1 MQCATFDLCADRPG
15 SIEFW
20 GAPEAELFA
29 REVAE
34 SMRGVLKHSYATQPG
49 GPYPPG
55 FIHASPPGQ
64 YLSGTMWT
72 RDAGVFLRELVLWG
86 YHEHACQTAA
96 CLIDLAPAD
105 AEGYAVFPEYFRGC
119 APRSEFEVA
128 ENHTYPAPTTAEAEV
143 DGACAILI
151 AMALLWQRLPAS
163 HPFRPHLYHFL
174 HAGSSPARRLHVL
187 LQRAPLIAGGGEFGG
202 GRGLACNTVQ
212 NNLAR
217 LALLAVA
224 GVEAEA
230 GDLKA
235 AEVYRQDAGQ
245 LRDNMERYLVD
256 GDGGW
261 LWCVDPATLR
271 PDPEW
276 LNRDDLKGYSGING
290 VASMAADVLGLEPA
304 AADPAFAEHC
314 TRTFDRLFQ
323 SPERRRQFE
332 TYGLWTSL
340 DHPVLGLCTSPS
352 YSGGYAL
359 QTMLLYD
366 RLDLADRCLRWL
378 ADATFRAEAWGVLF
392 TTFETGRL
400 SPYTFY
406 ERYYSPEA
414 AGRLDMLCGC
424 GPLNLVCVA
433 EPVKVARLILDV
445 DDSAPG
451 EVKLFPRLP
460 PSWQGMQ
467 ATGWPI
473 RTGDGTARADIRV
486 EREAGGLR
494 IQFELSGASFA
505 ARINIGSRHSRRFTV
520 IPV

>member
-1 MQCATFDLCADRPG
+1 MVRRSRD
-15 SIEFW
+15 
-20 GAPEAELFA
+20 APA
-29 REVAE
+29 RSGVAE
-34 SMRGVLKHSYATQPG
+34 SGRP
-49 GPYPPG
+49 
-55 FIHASPPGQ
+55 
-64 YLSGTMWT
+64 
-72 RDAGVFLRELVLWG
+72 
-86 YHEHACQTAA
+86 
-96 CLIDLAPAD
+96 
-105 AEGYAVFPEYFRGC
+105 EG
-119 APRSEFEVA
+119 
-128 ENHTYPAPTTAEAEV
+128 
-143 DGACAILI
+143 
-151 AMALLWQRLPAS
+151 
-163 HPFRPHLYHFL
+163 
-174 HAGSSPARRLHVL
+174 
-187 LQRAPLIAGGGEFGG
+187 LQRHQRRGEH
-202 GRGLACNTVQ
+202 GRGL
-212 NNLAR
+212 
-217 LALLAVA
+217 
-224 GVEAEA
+224 
-230 GDLKA
+230 
-235 AEVYRQDAGQ
+235 
-245 LRDNMERYLVD
+245 
-256 GDGGW
+256 
-261 LWCVDPATLR
+261 
-271 PDPEW
+271 
-276 LNRDDLKGYSGING
+276 
-290 VASMAADVLGLEPA
+290 LGLEPA

-340 DHPVLGLCTSPS
+340 DDPVLGLCTSPS

-433 EPVKVARLILDV
+433 EPVKVARLILGV

-473 RTGDGTARADIRV
+473 RTGDDTARADIRV

-494 IQFELSGASFA
+494 IQFELSGG
-505 ARINIGSRHSRRFTV
+505 ARIPRLAVRLPSGDGFTRHRFDDVGEFTLA
-520 IPV
+520 PNP